1 MNRVEP
7 GTETGPGA
15 GSGVVTTVHPGIALK
30 QPRYGDVDVTPRRLA
45 ASPRRRPAAGD
56 AALA

>member
-7 GTETGPGA
+7 GTETGPGD
-15 GSGVVTTVHPGIALK
+15 GSGAVTTVHPGIALK

-45 ASPRRRPAAGD
+45 ASPTAASGGR
-56 AALA
+56 